1 LNRSGHYLVVWG
13 ERSPWGRSPQGLPGR
28 HVMSCSERLCEASTS
43 KAPAHSRIKTCT
55 KPRIAVSCS
64 FACMSGPPGNSSS
77 SSSNGFLEQLQGIAS
92 GTSHNLPILKAK
104 PKQRQSKS
112 KTKAKRRQSENTAR
126 AMQRQS
132 EGKARERQDGPIRK
146 PKQLETIILHH
157 LGYLGSCRGH
167 LGTILGHLLIMLS
180 DFGVSLEQFWPIL
193 GQLSPSW
200 GYLGTLFGPAWGHLG
215 LFGAISSHLG
225 GIFWGSFKPSRGKFE
240 VNLRSAR
247 GNLR

>member
-1 LNRSGHYLVVWG
+1 MVVW
-13 ERSPWGRSPQGLPGR
+13 LHL
-28 HVMSCSERLCEASTS
+28 HVCFMSCSERLCEASTS

-64 FACMSGPPGNSSS
+64 FACMSGSPGNSSS

-146 PKQLETIILHH
+146 PKQLESLRQS
-157 LGYLGSCRGH
+157 SC
-167 LGTILGHLLIMLS
+167 TILGHV
-180 DFGVSLEQFWPIL
+180 GAIL
-193 GQLSPSW
+193 GPSW
-200 GYLGTLFGPAWGHLG
+200 D
-215 LFGAISSHLG
+215 
-225 GIFWGSFKPSRGKFE
+225 IF
-240 VNLRSAR
+240 
-247 GNLR
+247 

>member
-1 LNRSGHYLVVWG
+1 
-13 ERSPWGRSPQGLPGR
+13 
-28 HVMSCSERLCEASTS
+28 MSCSERLCEASTS

-157 LGYLGSCRGH
+157 LGSCRGH
-167 LGTILGHLLIMLS
+167 PGTILGHLLIMLS

-193 GQLSPSW
+193 G
-200 GYLGTLFGPAWGHLG
+200 
-215 LFGAISSHLG
+215 
-225 GIFWGSFKPSRGKFE
+225 
-240 VNLRSAR
+240 
-247 GNLR
+247 

>member
-1 LNRSGHYLVVWG
+1 
-13 ERSPWGRSPQGLPGR
+13 
-28 HVMSCSERLCEASTS
+28 
-43 KAPAHSRIKTCT
+43 
-55 KPRIAVSCS
+55 
-64 FACMSGPPGNSSS
+64 MSGPPGNSSS

-92 GTSHNLPILKAK
+92 
-104 PKQRQSKS
+104 RQSKS

-157 LGYLGSCRGH
+157 LGSCRGH

-215 LFGAISSHLG
+215 LFGAISSHIG
-225 GIFWGSFKPSRGKFE
+225 GIFWGIFKPSRGKFE